1 MNSTPLDHLIVMPIL
16 LPLLTSAIMLLTSER
31 QRTAKNVVSI
41 ATILAVLVID
51 IILLLRI
58 VAVGLEG
65 APATRAYLIGDWPA
79 PFGIVLVSDWL
90 SALMLILA
98 ATLAL
103 AAMIYATAR
112 WERVGPRFH
121 ALFLL
126 QLMGLNGA
134 FLTGDIFNL
143 FVFFEVLLAASYGL
157 LLHGSGEKRVKAG
170 LHYVSVNVLAS
181 LLFLIGTAM
190 IYGVTGTLNMA
201 DLAYRIATVPARDI
215 ALLQSGMAIL
225 GIAFLIKAGMWPLS
239 FWLPRTYAAA
249 SPPAAAL
256 FAILSKVGIY
266 AVLRIYLLLFG
277 EEGGWAIN
285 FGEEWLLIGGI
296 ATLAFGTIGVLA
308 ARSLA
313 GVAGYS
319 VLISS
324 GSLLGVIGAG
334 RGQVLGGALYYLVS
348 STLALAAFY
357 LLMELVE
364 RADART
370 VDLIDGEP
378 VFDDEET
385 EVRVLEQE
393 ESEIGT
399 RIPATIAVLGGG
411 FVFSVLLMAGLPPL
425 SGFLAKFA
433 MIDGLLDLSEN
444 IAATS
449 WWLIGLLI
457 VSGLAILISTTRA
470 GIDLLWT
477 PDVNKPPL
485 RVSEAAPV
493 GILLGVCLGLT
504 IFAGPVMRYMER
516 TAISLYDREGYIQAV
531 LKVLPDKDR
540 AST

>member
-1 MNSTPLDHLIVMPIL
+1 MPIL